1 MSNIPQ
7 LKNIIQ
13 DDVQK
18 GSRLKIMTSYFTLF
32 AYQEIQEELSKV
44 SGVDL
49 IINPNKYDNSDK
61 FIETIEENSLKIN
74 LDYAG
79 VAREFAA
86 WLEEKV
92 NIRRVKSRK
101 IEGKML
107 SIASSEGSR
116 DYITHSD
123 FSAAG
128 LGLLDRGG
136 RIHINE
142 KVEDPE
148 RAKSLRLAFE
158 SIWNNT
164 TQTEDIKK
172 RVIGELKNIYQDKSP
187 ELLYFFTINKL
198 FHSFLEDAS
207 NETLIEKRTGI
218 TETMIWNKLYDF
230 QRDGVVG
237 AINKI
242 EKFGGCIIADSV
254 GLGKTFEALAII
266 KYYELRNH
274 KVLVLAPKKLRDN
287 WVIYK
292 QNDKRNPFAS
302 ERLFSYT
309 LLNHTDLSRE
319 SGYSGD
325 VDLSYVNWGNYDL
338 VVIDES
344 HNFRNASTGK
354 ERMTR
359 YERLMKEV
367 IRSGVKTKILMLSAT
382 PVNKEL
388 NDIKNQIAFIS
399 EGRDNAFAV
408 NAEIESISNTMRKA
422 QTAFNIWNKLPA
434 EAQTTE
440 ALLDYLN
447 WDYFK
452 LLDSLTIARSRKH
465 IEKYYGLEK
474 IGKFPTRLQPINKD
488 CEIDI
493 LREFPSFAAI
503 NEEIMS
509 MSLCMYT
516 PLDYVLPNRKAY
528 YENLYDTPL
537 EGKGRFKQIDR
548 EFSLKALMKT
558 NLLKRLESSIYAFDK
573 TITYLTEVAQAIWD
587 AIKSDDSSEI
597 TDFDANS
604 YFDDDDS
611 QVEGLMIGNATKIRV
626 ADLDKVRYQSNLEFD
641 LAILHHISESIK
653 KVTPDRDEKIEEL
666 KRIISDKITKPLNAD
681 NKKVIVFTAFADTAT
696 YLYECLAK
704 WAKSEFGIYAGL
716 VTGSNEPKTN
726 LPLKRKDFTG
736 ILINFSP
743 RSKER
748 GEEGAEIDLL
758 IATDCI
764 SEGQNLQDCD
774 FLINYD
780 IHWNPVR
787 IIQRF
792 GRIDRIGSKNDAIQL
807 VNFWPAIGLDEYINL
822 EQRVKGRMKLLD
834 ISATGE
840 ENIIEPNGEMRDLEY
855 RRQQLE
861 QLKSEVLDIEDLSGG
876 VSITDLTLNDF
887 RMDLTSFAEKNPN
900 ALDEIPTGIYA
911 VSQNKSEKLQ
921 DEIKPGVIFCLKS
934 NDTITQ
940 KERNSLAPF
949 FLVYVTDEGEVLFSE
964 KQVKQVLDIYRSL
977 CLGRKEPIK
986 ELVKEF
992 NKKSHNQTKME
1003 HWRTL
1008 CSKAIDFV
1016 KDKEDDNCGDIFSL
1030 GGLSM
1035 FGADSSGIRIAD
1047 SDYELISFLVIM

>member
-7 LKNIIQ
+7 LKDIIQ
-13 DDVQK
+13 EDVQV

-32 AYQEIQEELSKV
+32 AYKEIQEELSKV

-49 IINPNKYDNSDK
+49 IINPNKYDNSGK
-61 FIETIEENSLKIN
+61 SIETIEENSLKIN

-79 VAREFAA
+79 IAREFAA
-86 WLEEKV
+86 WIEEKV
-92 NIRRVKSRK
+92 NIKRVKSRK
-101 IEGKML
+101 IEGKIL
-107 SIASSEGSR
+107 SVSSSEGDK

-123 FSAAG
+123 FTATG
-128 LGLLDRGG
+128 LGVLDRGG

-142 KVEDPE
+142 KVEDPQ

-164 TQTEDIKK
+164 SQTEDIKK
-172 RVIGELKNIYQDKSP
+172 QVISELKHIYQDKSP
-187 ELLYFFTINKL
+187 ELLYFFTINQL
-198 FHSFLEDAS
+198 FHSFLEDVN
-207 NETLIEKRTGI
+207 NEALIEKRTGI

-354 ERMTR
+354 EKMTR

-367 IRSGVKTKILMLSAT
+367 IKSGVKTKILMLSAT

-399 EGRDNAFAV
+399 EGKDNAFAA

-422 QTAFNIWNKLPA
+422 QTAFNIWNKLPIQ
-434 EAQTTE
+434 EQTTE
-440 ALLDYLN
+440 ALLEYLN

-488 CEIDI
+488 CEID
-493 LREFPSFAAI
+493 LRREFPSFSAI

-516 PLDYVLPNRKAY
+516 PLDYVLSNRKAY
-528 YENLYDTPL
+528 YENLYDTQL
-537 EGKGRFKQIDR
+537 EGKGRFKQTDR

-573 TITYLTEVAQAIWD
+573 TITYLIEVAQTILD
-587 AIKSDDSSEI
+587 TIKNDDSSEI
-597 TDFDANS
+597 TDFDTNS
-604 YFDDDDS
+604 YFDDDDL
-611 QVEGLMIGNATKIRV
+611 QVDGLMIGNATKIRV

-641 LAILHHISESIK
+641 LSILYHISVSIK

-666 KRIISDKITKPLNAD
+666 KHIISDKIANPINAE
-681 NKKVIVFTAFADTAT
+681 NKKVLIFTAFADTAA
-696 YLYECLAK
+696 YLYDCLAK
-704 WAKSEFGIYAGL
+704 WAKSEFGIYSGL
-716 VTGSNEPKTN
+716 VTGSNDPKAN
-726 LPLKRKDFTG
+726 LPLTRKDFTG

-743 RSKER
+743 YSKER

-792 GRIDRIGSKNDAIQL
+792 GRIDRIGSKNEAIQL

-840 ENIIEPNGEMRDLEY
+840 ENIIESNGEMRDLEY

-900 ALDEIPTGIYA
+900 ALDAIPTGIYA
-911 VSQNKSEKLQ
+911 VSKNNSEKLQ

-934 NDTITQ
+934 NENITQ
-940 KERNSLAPF
+940 RDRNSLAPF
-949 FLVYVTDEGEVLFSE
+949 FLVYATDAGEVLFSE

-992 NKKSHNQTKME
+992 NKRSQRQTKMD
-1003 HWRTL
+1003 HWRGL

-1035 FGADSSGIRIAD
+1035 FGADSFGIKMTD

>member
-1 MSNIPQ
+1 M
-7 LKNIIQ
+7 
-13 DDVQK
+13 
-18 GSRLKIMTSYFTLF
+18 
-32 AYQEIQEELSKV
+32 
-44 SGVDL
+44 
-49 IINPNKYDNSDK
+49 
-61 FIETIEENSLKIN
+61 
-74 LDYAG
+74 
-79 VAREFAA
+79 
-86 WLEEKV
+86 
-92 NIRRVKSRK
+92 
-101 IEGKML
+101 
-107 SIASSEGSR
+107 
-116 DYITHSD
+116 
-123 FSAAG
+123 
-128 LGLLDRGG
+128 
-136 RIHINE
+136 
-142 KVEDPE
+142 
-148 RAKSLRLAFE
+148 
-158 SIWNNT
+158 
-164 TQTEDIKK
+164 
-172 RVIGELKNIYQDKSP
+172 
-187 ELLYFFTINKL
+187 
-198 FHSFLEDAS
+198 EDAD
-207 NETLIEKRTGI
+207 NEAFIEKRTGI
-218 TETMIWNKLYDF
+218 TETLIWNKLYDF

-287 WVIYK
+287 WSVYK

-319 SGYSGD
+319 NGYSGD
-325 VDLSYVNWGNYDL
+325 VDLSYINWGNYDL

-354 ERMTR
+354 EKMTR

-367 IRSGVKTKILMLSAT
+367 IQTGVKTKILMLSAT

-399 EGRDNAFAV
+399 EGKDNAFAI
-408 NAEIESISNTMRKA
+408 NAEIDSVSNTMRKA
-422 QTAFNIWNKLPA
+422 QTAFNIWNKLPT
-434 EAQTTE
+434 EEQTTE
-440 ALLDYLN
+440 TLLEYLN

-474 IGKFPTRLQPINKD
+474 IGKFPQRLPPINRD

-493 LREFPSFAAI
+493 KREFPSFSEI
-503 NEEIMS
+503 NEDIMQ
-509 MSLCMYT
+509 MGMAVYT
-516 PLDYVLPNRKAY
+516 PLEYVLDNKKALY
-528 YENLYDTPL
+528 AEKYDTKL
-537 EGKGRFKQIDR
+537 QGKATFRQADR

-558 NLLKRLESSIYAFDK
+558 NLLKRLESSIYAFDR
-573 TITYLTEVAQAIWD
+573 TISYLVEGMQLVLDKLNQDVGFQISGYDSD
-587 AIKSDDSSEI
+587 AYWEDDEI
-597 TDFDANS
+597 
-604 YFDDDDS
+604 
-611 QVEGLMIGNATKIRV
+611 EGLMIGNITKILV
-626 ADLDKVRYQSNLEFD
+626 SDMDKVRFKADLEYD
-641 LAILHHISESIK
+641 LSILHNIAASIR
-653 KVTPDRDEKIEEL
+653 KVTPNRDEKIEEL
-666 KRIISDKITKPLNAD
+666 KRMIADKIINPINKD
-681 NKKVIVFTAFADTAT
+681 NKKVIVFTAFADTAF

-704 WAKSEFGIYAGL
+704 WAKDEFGIYSGL
-716 VTGSNEPKTN
+716 VTGSKEPKTN
-726 LPLKRKDFTG
+726 LPIKRKDFTG
-736 ILINFSP
+736 ILINFST

-748 GEEGAEIDLL
+748 GEEGSEIDLL

-792 GRIDRIGSKNDAIQL
+792 GRIDRIGSRNEAIQL

-840 ENIIEPNGEMRDLEY
+840 ENIIESNGEMRDLEY

-861 QLKSEVLDIEDLSGG
+861 QLKSEVLDMEDLSGG

-900 ALDEIPTGIYA
+900 MLDTVPMGIYA
-911 VSQNKSEKLQ
+911 VSKNSSDKLQ

-934 NDTITQ
+934 NDTAIQ
-940 KERNSLAPF
+940 KDTNSLSPY
-949 FLVYVTDEGEVLFSE
+949 FLVYVTDKGEVLFSE

-977 CLGRKEPIK
+977 CVGRKEPSCS
-986 ELVKEF
+986 F
-992 NKKSHNQTKME
+992 NESNHAG
-1003 HWRTL
+1003 R
-1008 CSKAIDFV
+1008 
-1016 KDKEDDNCGDIFSL
+1016 
-1030 GGLSM
+1030 
-1035 FGADSSGIRIAD
+1035 
-1047 SDYELISFLVIM
+1047 

>member
-1 MSNIPQ
+1 
-7 LKNIIQ
+7 
-13 DDVQK
+13 
-18 GSRLKIMTSYFTLF
+18 MTSYFTLF
-32 AYQEIQEELSKV
+32 AYKEIQEELSKV
-44 SGVDL
+44 KGVDL
-49 IINPNKYDNSDK
+49 IINPHKCDNSGK
-61 FIETIEENSLKIN
+61 FIEIAEENSLKLN
-74 LDYAG
+74 LDYSG
-79 VAREFAA
+79 IAREFAQ
-86 WLEEKV
+86 WLLEKA
-92 NIRRVKSRK
+92 NIKRVKSRK

-107 SIASSEGSR
+107 SITYSDENY

-123 FSAAG
+123 FSATG
-128 LGLLDRGG
+128 LGILDRGG

-142 KVEDPE
+142 KVEDSQ
-148 RAKSLRLAFE
+148 RANSLRLAFD

-164 TQTEDIKK
+164 TQTEDIKNK
-172 RVIGELKNIYQDKSP
+172 IISELKNIYQDKSP
-187 ELLYFFTINKL
+187 ELLYFFTLNHL
-198 FHSFLEDAS
+198 FRDFLEDAD
-207 NETLIEKRTGI
+207 NEAFIEKRTGI
-218 TETMIWNKLYDF
+218 TETLIWNKLYDF

-287 WVIYK
+287 WSVYK

-319 SGYSGD
+319 NGYSGD
-325 VDLSYVNWGNYDL
+325 VDLSYINWGNYDL

-354 ERMTR
+354 EKMTR

-367 IRSGVKTKILMLSAT
+367 IQTGVKTKILMLSAT

-399 EGRDNAFAV
+399 EGKDNAFAI
-408 NAEIESISNTMRKA
+408 NAEIDSVSNTMRKA
-422 QTAFNIWNKLPA
+422 QTAFNIWNKLPT
-434 EAQTTE
+434 EEQTTE
-440 ALLDYLN
+440 TLLEYLN

-474 IGKFPTRLQPINKD
+474 IGKFPQRLPPINRD

-493 LREFPSFAAI
+493 KREFPSFSEI
-503 NEEIMS
+503 NEEIMR
-509 MSLCMYT
+509 MGMAVYT
-516 PLDYVLPNRKAY
+516 PLEYVLDNKKALY
-528 YENLYDTPL
+528 AEKYDTKL
-537 EGKGRFKQIDR
+537 QGKAIFKQADR
-548 EFSLKALMKT
+548 EFSLMALMKT
-558 NLLKRLESSIYAFDK
+558 NLLKRLESSIYAFDR
-573 TITYLTEVAQAIWD
+573 TISYLVEGIQLVLDKLNQDVGFQISDYDSD
-587 AIKSDDSSEI
+587 AYWEDDEI
-597 TDFDANS
+597 
-604 YFDDDDS
+604 
-611 QVEGLMIGNATKIRV
+611 EGLMIGNITKILV
-626 ADLDKVRYQSNLEFD
+626 SDMDKVRFKADLEYD
-641 LAILHHISESIK
+641 LSILHNIAASIR
-653 KVTPDRDEKIEEL
+653 KVTPNRDEKIEEL
-666 KRIISDKITKPLNAD
+666 KRMIADKIINPINKD
-681 NKKVIVFTAFADTAT
+681 NKKVIVFTAFADTAF

-704 WAKSEFGIYAGL
+704 WAKDEFGIYSGL
-716 VTGSNEPKTN
+716 VTGSKEPKTN
-726 LPLKRKDFTG
+726 LPIKRKDFTG

-748 GEEGAEIDLL
+748 GEEGSEIDLL

-792 GRIDRIGSKNDAIQL
+792 GRIDRIGSRNEAIQL

-840 ENIIEPNGEMRDLEY
+840 ENIIESNGEMRDLEY

-861 QLKSEVLDIEDLSGG
+861 QLKSEVLDMEDLSGG

-900 ALDEIPTGIYA
+900 MLDTVPMGIYA
-911 VSQNKSEKLQ
+911 VSKNSSDKLQ

-934 NDTITQ
+934 NDTAIQ
-940 KERNSLAPF
+940 KDTNSLSPY
-949 FLVYVTDEGEVLFSE
+949 FLVYVTDKGEVLFSE

-977 CLGRKEPIK
+977 CVGRKEPIK

-992 NKKSHNQTKME
+992 NRKSHNQTKMD
-1003 HWRTL
+1003 HWRKL
-1008 CSKAIDFV
+1008 CAAAIDFV
-1016 KDKEDDNCGDIFSL
+1016 KEKEDDNCGDIFSL

-1035 FGADSSGIRIAD
+1035 FGADDAGIRIAD
-1047 SDYELISFLVIM
+1047 NDYELISFLVIM

>member
-1 MSNIPQ
+1 MNNIPE
-7 LKNIIQ
+7 LKHIIQ
-13 DDVQK
+13 ENVK
-18 GSRLKIMTSYFTLF
+18 EGSHLKIMTSYFTLF
-32 AYQEIQEELSKV
+32 AYKEIQEELSKIK
-44 SGVDL
+44 GVDL
-49 IINPNKYDNSDK
+49 IINPNKCDNSGK
-61 FIETIEENSLKIN
+61 FIETIEENSLKLN
-74 LDYAG
+74 LDYTG
-79 VAREFAA
+79 VAREFAQ

-92 NIRRVKSRK
+92 NIKRVKSRK

-107 SIASSEGSR
+107 SISTSDEYH

-123 FSAAG
+123 FSATG

-142 KVEDPE
+142 EVEDSQ
-148 RAKSLRLAFE
+148 RANSLRLAFD

-164 TQTEDIKK
+164 TQTEDIKNK
-172 RVIGELKNIYQDKSP
+172 IIDELKNIYQDKSP
-187 ELLYFFTINKL
+187 ELLYFFTLNHL
-198 FHSFLEDAS
+198 FRNFLEDAD
-207 NETLIEKRTGI
+207 NEALIEKRTGI
-218 TETMIWNKLYDF
+218 TETLIWNKLYDF

-287 WVIYK
+287 WSVYK

-319 SGYSGD
+319 NGYSGD
-325 VDLSYVNWGNYDL
+325 VDLSYINWGNYDL

-354 ERMTR
+354 EKMTR

-367 IRSGVKTKILMLSAT
+367 IQTGVKTKILMLSAT

-399 EGRDNAFAV
+399 EGRDNAFAI
-408 NAEIESISNTMRKA
+408 NAEIDSVSNTMRKA
-422 QTAFNIWNKLPA
+422 QAAFNIWNKLPT
-434 EAQTTE
+434 EEQTTE
-440 ALLDYLN
+440 TLLEYLN

-474 IGKFPTRLQPINKD
+474 IGKFPQRLQPINRD

-493 LREFPSFAAI
+493 KREFPSFSEI
-503 NEEIMS
+503 NEEIMR
-509 MSLCMYT
+509 MGMAVYT
-516 PLDYVLPNRKAY
+516 PLEYVLDNKKALY
-528 YENLYDTPL
+528 AEKYDTKL
-537 EGKGRFKQIDR
+537 QGKAIFKQADR
-548 EFSLKALMKT
+548 EFSLMALMKT
-558 NLLKRLESSIYAFDK
+558 NLLKRLESSIYAFDR
-573 TITYLTEVAQAIWD
+573 TISYLVEGIQLVLDKLNQDVGFQISDYDSD
-587 AIKSDDSSEI
+587 AYWEDDEI
-597 TDFDANS
+597 
-604 YFDDDDS
+604 
-611 QVEGLMIGNATKIRV
+611 EGLMIGNITKILV
-626 ADLDKVRYQSNLEFD
+626 SDMDKVRFKADLEYD
-641 LAILHHISESIK
+641 LSILHRIAASIK
-653 KVTPDRDEKIEEL
+653 RVSPGRDEKIGEL
-666 KRIISDKITKPLNAD
+666 KRIIANKIINPINKD
-681 NKKVIVFTAFADTAT
+681 NKKVIVFTAFADTAF

-704 WAKSEFGIYAGL
+704 WAKDEFGIYSGL
-716 VTGSNEPKTN
+716 VTGSKEPKTN
-726 LPLKRKDFTG
+726 LPIKRKDFTG

-792 GRIDRIGSKNDAIQL
+792 GRIDRIGSRNEAIQL

-840 ENIIEPNGEMRDLEY
+840 ENIIESNGEMRDLEY

-861 QLKSEVLDIEDLSGG
+861 QLKSEVLDMEDLSGG

-900 ALDEIPTGIYA
+900 VLDAVPTGIYA
-911 VSQNKSEKLQ
+911 VSKNSSNKLQ
-921 DEIKPGVIFCLKS
+921 DEIKPGVIFCLRS
-934 NDTITQ
+934 NDTTIQ
-940 KERNSLAPF
+940 RDRNSLSPY
-949 FLVYVTDEGEVLFSE
+949 FLVYVTDTGEVLFSE

-977 CLGRKEPIK
+977 CMGRKEPIK

-992 NKKSHNQTKME
+992 NRKSHNQTKMDY
-1003 HWRTL
+1003 WRKL
-1008 CSKAIDFV
+1008 CAAAINFV
-1016 KDKEDDNCGDIFSL
+1016 KEKEDDNCGDIFSL

-1035 FGADSSGIRIAD
+1035 FGASDAGIRVAD
-1047 SDYELISFLVIM
+1047 NDYELISFLIIM

>member
-1 MSNIPQ
+1 MNGIPQ
-7 LKNIIQ
+7 LKDIIQ
-13 DDVQK
+13 TDTQS
-18 GSRLKIMTSYFTLF
+18 GSYLKIMTNYFTLF
-32 AYQEIQEELSKV
+32 AYKEIQKELSMV
-44 SGVDL
+44 EGVDL
-49 IINPNKYDNSDK
+49 IINPNKYDNSSI
-61 FIETIEENSLKIN
+61 FIETSEENSLKIN
-74 LDYAG
+74 LDYVG
-79 VAREFAA
+79 IAREFAA
-86 WLEEKV
+86 WIEEKV
-92 NIRRVKSRK
+92 NIKRVMSRK

-107 SIASSEGSR
+107 SVRKGDTFS
-116 DYITHSD
+116 DYVTHSD
-123 FSAAG
+123 FSATG

-142 KVEDPE
+142 KIEDSTQ
-148 RAKSLRLAFE
+148 AMKLRHAFD

-164 TQTEDIKK
+164 SQVEDIKK
-172 RVIGELKNIYQDKSP
+172 KVIANLKNIYKDKSP
-187 ELLYFFTINKL
+187 ELLYLFTLNHL
-198 FHSFLEDAS
+198 FRDFLEGVNND
-207 NETLIEKRTGI
+207 TLIESRTGI

-254 GLGKTFEALAII
+254 GLGKTFEALAVI

-287 WVIYK
+287 WLIYK
-292 QNDKRNPFAS
+292 QNDKRNPFAE

-325 VDLSYVNWGNYDL
+325 VDLSYINWGNYDL

-344 HNFRNASTGK
+344 HNFRNASIGK
-354 ERMTR
+354 DRMTR
-359 YERLMKEV
+359 YEKMMKD
-367 IRSGVKTKILMLSAT
+367 IIKSGVKTKVLMLSAT

-399 EGRDNAFAV
+399 EGRDNAFA
-408 NAEIESISNTMRKA
+408 ASADIESISNTMRKA
-422 QTAFNIWNKLPA
+422 QAAFNIWNKLPP
-434 EAQTTE
+434 EEQTTE
-440 ALLDYLN
+440 ALLDYIN

-452 LLDSLTIARSRKH
+452 LLDSITIARSRKH

-474 IGKFPTRLQPINKD
+474 IGKFPTRLQPRNRE
-488 CEIDI
+488 CEIDVK
-493 LREFPSFAAI
+493 REFPSFAVI
-503 NEEIMS
+503 NEKIMQ
-509 MSLCMYT
+509 MTMCVYT
-516 PLDYVLPNRKAY
+516 PLDYVLPEMESIYADR
-528 YENLYDTPL
+528 YDTKL
-537 EGKGRFKQIDR
+537 EGKTRFKQKDR
-548 EFSLKALMKT
+548 EFNLKALMRT
-558 NLLKRLESSIYAFDK
+558 NLLKRLESSIYAFDS
-573 TITYLTEVAQAIWD
+573 TISYLIEGIEDVLGKLD
-587 AIKSDDSSEI
+587 KSESAEI
-597 TDFDANS
+597 SDFDS
-604 YFDDDDS
+604 DTYCEDD
-611 QVEGLMIGNATKIRV
+611 EIERLMIGNATKILVSDMDKIRFK
-626 ADLDKVRYQSNLEFD
+626 ADLELD
-641 LAILHHISESIK
+641 LDILHRISKAIK
-653 KVTPDRDEKIEEL
+653 MVTPDRDEKVEEL
-666 KRIISDKITKPLNAD
+666 KRIITDKINNPINRD

-696 YLYECLAK
+696 YLYDCLAK
-704 WAKSEFGIYAGL
+704 WAKSEFGIYSGL

-774 FLINYD
+774 YLINYD

-840 ENIIEPNGEMRDLEY
+840 ENIIESNGEMRDLEY
-855 RRQQLE
+855 RRRQLE

-887 RMDLTSFAEKNPN
+887 RMDLTSFAEKNPTLLN
-900 ALDEIPTGIYA
+900 EIPTGIYA
-911 VSQNKSEKLQ
+911 VSKNESEILK
-921 DEIKPGVIFCLKS
+921 DEIKSGVIFCLKS
-934 NDTITQ
+934 NNNVAQRD
-940 KERNSLAPF
+940 RNSLAPF
-949 FLVYVTDEGEVLFSE
+949 FLVYVTDEGEILFTE

-992 NKKSHNQTKME
+992 NRKSHNQTKME
-1003 HWRTL
+1003 HWRGL
-1008 CSKAIDFV
+1008 CSKAIDYA
-1016 KDKEDDNCGDIFSL
+1016 KDKEDDNCGNIFSL
-1030 GGLSM
+1030 GGLSA
-1035 FGADSSGIRIAD
+1035 FGADNFGIRIAD
-1047 SDYELISFLVIM
+1047 TDYELISFLVIM

>member
-1 MSNIPQ
+1 MPQ
-7 LKNIIQ
+7 LKDIIL
-13 DDVQK
+13 DDVQVE
-18 GSRLKIMTSYFTLF
+18 SHLKIMTSYFTLF
-32 AYQEIQEELSKV
+32 AYKEIQKELSKV
-44 SGVDL
+44 NGIDL
-49 IINPNKYDNSDK
+49 IINPNKYDNSCK
-61 FIETIEENSLKIN
+61 YIETVEESSLKIN

-79 VAREFAA
+79 IAREFAS
-86 WLEEKV
+86 WLEVKA
-92 NIRRVKSRK
+92 NIKRVKSRK
-101 IEGKML
+101 IDGKML
-107 SIASSEGSR
+107 SISSSNGYK

-123 FSAAG
+123 FSATG
-128 LGLLDRGG
+128 LGVLDRGG
-136 RIHINE
+136 RVHINE
-142 KVEDPE
+142 EIEDKQ

-164 TQTEDIKK
+164 TQVEDIKN
-172 RVIGELKNIYQDKSP
+172 RVLSELRNIYQDKSP
-187 ELLYFFTINKL
+187 ELLYYFTLNQL
-198 FHSFLEDAS
+198 FRDFLEDAN
-207 NETLIEKRTGI
+207 NEALIEKRTGI
-218 TETMIWNKLYDF
+218 TETLIWNKLYDF
-230 QRDGVVG
+230 QRDGVIG

-292 QNDKRNPFAS
+292 QNDKRNPFAA
-302 ERLFSYT
+302 EKLFNYT

-319 SGYSGD
+319 SGYSGE

-354 ERMTR
+354 DRMTR

-367 IRSGVKTKILMLSAT
+367 IQSGVKTKVLMLSAT

-399 EGRDNAFAV
+399 EGRDNAFAKTT
-408 NAEIESISNTMRKA
+408 EIDSISNTLRKA
-422 QTAFNIWNKLPA
+422 QAAFNIWNKLPN
-434 EAQTTE
+434 EEQTTE

-474 IGKFPTRLQPINKD
+474 IGKFPTRNQPINRE
-488 CEIDI
+488 CEIDT

-509 MSLCMYT
+509 MTLCMYT
-516 PLDYVLPNRKAY
+516 PLFYVLPEFKQH
-528 YENLYDTPL
+528 YEELYDTKL
-537 EGKGRFKQIDR
+537 SGKGSFKQSDR

-558 NLLKRLESSIYAFDK
+558 NLLKRLESSIFAFGK
-573 TITYLTEVAQAIWD
+573 TVDYLIEGVSFILNQIENDTAQI
-587 AIKSDDSSEI
+587 DDVDMRNEW
-597 TDFDANS
+597 
-604 YFDDDDS
+604 DDDDLL
-611 QVEGLMIGNATKIRV
+611 VDGLMIGNATKIRV
-626 ADLDKVRYQSNLEFD
+626 ADLDKIRYKSDLEFD
-641 LAILHHISESIK
+641 LAILEHISQDIK
-653 KVTPDRDEKIEEL
+653 KVTPQRDEKIEEL
-666 KRIISDKITKPLNAD
+666 KRIISSKITNPLNAG
-681 NKKVIVFTAFADTAT
+681 NKKVIVFTAFADTAS
-696 YLYECLAK
+696 YLYDNLNK
-704 WAKSEFGIYAGL
+704 WAKSEFDIYSGL
-716 VTGSNEPKTN
+716 VTGSKEPKTN
-726 LPLKRKDFTG
+726 LPIKRKDFTG

-840 ENIIEPNGEMRDLEY
+840 ENIIESNGEMRDLEY

-934 NDTITQ
+934 NNTITQ

-977 CLGRKEPIK
+977 CLGRNEPIK

-992 NKKSHNQTKME
+992 NKKSHNQTTME

>member
-13 DDVQK
+13 DDVRK

-32 AYQEIQEELSKV
+32 AYKEIQEELSKV
-44 SGVDL
+44 SGVDI

-198 FHSFLEDAS
+198 FHSFLEDAN

-287 WVIYK
+287 WIIYK

-434 EAQTTE
+434 EDQTTE

-516 PLDYVLPNRKAY
+516 PLDYVLANRKAY
-528 YENLYDTPL
+528 YENLYDTQL
-537 EGKGRFKQIDR
+537 EGKARFKQIDR

-573 TITYLTEVAQAIWD
+573 TITYLIDGAQAILD

-641 LAILHHISESIK
+641 LAILRHISESIK

-704 WAKSEFGIYAGL
+704 WAKSEFGIYSGL

-840 ENIIEPNGEMRDLEY
+840 ENIIESNGEMRDLEY

-911 VSQNKSEKLQ
+911 VSKNKSEKLQ

-992 NKKSHNQTKME
+992 NKKSHNQSKME